1 MERWENR
8 VAVVTGAS
16 SGMGAAIAKYLANN
30 KLVTVNLDIN
40 VEGHMALLA
49 EVNAEVRKRMHHIKC
64 NVRKEDEINAAFR
77 EIEKK
82 YGPIAVLVN
91 NAGVLGDS
99 LLLSENNSG
108 EMLKVLE
115 TNFLAAVYCT
125 REAFRS
131 MKASNIDGHVFMIG
145 SICGHNV
152 PIMPNNPLNLYS
164 PTKFAIRA
172 LTEMYRQEFLDQ
184 NTKIKVTCISPG
196 VVNTNLRNHPG
207 NIMPKLSAELNPN
220 AIADVLIYCLQTPPD
235 VQIHDVIIKP
245 MGETLC

>member
-16 SGMGAAIAKYLANN
+16 SGIGAAIAKYLAKN

-40 VEGHMALLA
+40 MEGYKALLA

-82 YGPIAVLVN
+82 YGPVAVLVN

-99 LLLSENNSG
+99 FLLSENNSG

-115 TNFLAAVYCT
+115 TNLLAAVYCT

-131 MKASNIDGHVFMIG
+131 MKANDIDGHVFMIS
-145 SICGHNV
+145 SISGHNV
-152 PIMPNNPLNLYS
+152 PIMPNNPLNLYP
-164 PTKFAIRA
+164 PTKFALRA
-172 LTEMYRQEFLDQ
+172 LTEMYRQEFLSQ

-196 VVNTNLRNHPG
+196 GVKANLLNHPG
-207 NIMPKLSAELNPN
+207 NIAPPLPTELN
-220 AIADVLIYCLQTPPD
+220 ADTIADLLIYCLQTQPD

-245 MGETLC
+245 MGKSVC